1 MKIKVKAIRGFYDK
15 EAKIK
20 RKQGEVFEASVKRV
34 NEINS
39 KGRYIELIED
49 EAPATT
55 KK

>member
-1 MKIKVKAIRGFYDK
+1 MKVKAIKAFFDK

-20 RKQGEVFEASVKRV
+20 RKQGEVFEASAKRV
-34 NEINS
+34 NEINR
-39 KGRYIELIED
+39 KGRYVDLVEE

>member
-1 MKIKVKAIRGFYDK
+1 MKVKAIRPFFDK

-20 RKQGEVFEASVKRV
+20 RKQGEVFEASAKRV